1 MERVEDPELEKAI
14 LAIMNRLIEPEAA
27 AKIDLVIVKEMP
39 AMGLAIIDSDKERHW
54 GTCRSYSHILI
65 NIKVKIMLENDDGK
79 DIVYAT
85 LAHEIGHTMTCE
97 DKYFEGEEK
106 QLYNL
111 EWESASDKKALLLLT
126 NIYENPKE
134 ILLKQINHVRNT
146 CRDHDEINIPL
157 TMELAEKREKALCG
171 D

>member
-27 AKIDLVIVKEMP
+27 AKIDIVIVKEIP
-39 AMGLAIIDSDKERHW
+39 NLGLTIIDSDKERHW
-54 GTCRSYSHILI
+54 GTCRSYSHILV
-65 NIKVKIMLENDDGK
+65 NIKVKTMLENDEEK
-79 DIVYAT
+79 DIVHAT
-85 LAHEIGHTMTCE
+85 FAHEIGHTMTCE
-97 DKYFEGEEK
+97 DKYFEGKEME
-106 QLYNL
+106 LYNL
-111 EWESASDKKALLLLT
+111 EWEIASDKKALMLLK
-126 NIYENPKE
+126 NIYENPKD

-146 CRDHDEINIPL
+146 CRDLDEINISL